1 MRAGLVVAA
10 ALVALPA
17 RADRSTDD
25 VAVYGT
31 ELVHA
36 VVCVSTLIGSTS
48 EWARHGTAPRMASVL
63 AMVFGSGTAAF
74 AGFFL
79 FIDAAAV
86 QGGRWVPMSLASLG
100 LGAATVLQGVVGLFR
115 AHVYD
120 TEVAPVAAS
129 DGRSVTVGLTGRF

>member
-25 VAVYGT
+25 LGVYGT

-36 VVCVSTLIGSTS
+36 VLCVTTVLGSTT
-48 EWARHGTAPRMASVL
+48 EWARKGTAPRMASVL

-79 FIDAAAV
+79 VIDAGAV
-86 QGGRWVPMSLASLG
+86 QGGRWIPMSLASMA

-115 AHVYD
+115 AHIYD
-120 TEVAPVAAS
+120 TELAPVAAS
-129 DGRSVTVGLTGRF
+129 DGRSVTVALAGRF